1 MNEVL
6 SEFEILKSL
15 DHPNIVRLHEMYS
28 DEKNFYLISEYC
40 EGGELF
46 DRIKKSKFFS
56 EAIVAKI
63 MFQILSA
70 VIYCHSRNIAHRD
83 LKPENILFVNKHNND
98 HLKLIDFGVSSNF
111 NVNSKLRDKQGTV
124 NDTNRGVLYRAGSSG
139 QKLRRKV
146 RCLVLWCD
154 PVHLALWVP
163 AFQRSY
169 RRRHPG

>member
-1 MNEVL
+1 VL

-28 DEKNFYLISEYC
+28 DEKQFFLISEFC

-46 DRIKKSKFFS
+46 DRIKKAKFFS

-70 VIYCHSRNIAHRD
+70 VIYCHSRNIVHRD
-83 LKPENILFVNKHNND
+83 LKPENILFVSEHNDD

-111 NVNSKLRDKQGTV
+111 NKISKLRDKQGTV
-124 NDTNRGVLYRAGSSG
+124 
-139 QKLRRKV
+139 
-146 RCLVLWCD
+146 
-154 PVHLALWVP
+154 
-163 AFQRSY
+163 
-169 RRRHPG
+169 